1 MSITLFIYLFISN
14 LFFVDKLKIA
24 YKSNRITA
32 LTKKKQI
39 KNNINAMRAPAERSS
54 GLDFNIKI
62 TSYEG
67 VTISVNKPNSGSA
80 NLQYINKT

>member
-1 MSITLFIYLFISN
+1 
-14 LFFVDKLKIA
+14 
-24 YKSNRITA
+24 
-32 LTKKKQI
+32 
-39 KNNINAMRAPAERSS
+39 MRAPAKRSF

>member
-1 MSITLFIYLFISN
+1 
-14 LFFVDKLKIA
+14 
-24 YKSNRITA
+24 
-32 LTKKKQI
+32 
-39 KNNINAMRAPAERSS
+39 MRAPAERSS

-80 NLQYINKT
+80 NLQYINKTLVHDKTFAGPTLASI

>member
-1 MSITLFIYLFISN
+1 
-14 LFFVDKLKIA
+14 
-24 YKSNRITA
+24 
-32 LTKKKQI
+32 
-39 KNNINAMRAPAERSS
+39 MRAPAERSS